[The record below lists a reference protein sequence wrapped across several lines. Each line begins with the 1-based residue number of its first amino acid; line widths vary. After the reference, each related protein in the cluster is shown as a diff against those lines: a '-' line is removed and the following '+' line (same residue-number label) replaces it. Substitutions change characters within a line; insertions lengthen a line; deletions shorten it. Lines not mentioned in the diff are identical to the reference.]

1 MAEYEKGRAIERDA
15 PLCAKLLSMGMGKK
29 GEDGVALEWPEAAF
43 LVERKLIE
51 VRDGKKTLA
60 LEDFLKDEK
69 TDKTN
74 AKKAK
79 KAGSSPPG
87 LSALSSPSRA
97 DQYRIYRAIRGGGRV
112 VRFSAGSPLHWR
124 VYERGVGREQ
134 ERPQMML
141 YIVPPDWNVS
151 LQTLEQQMQLARLL
165 RLDLGLAFVRDGKPQ
180 MVKLSRPPVEG

>member
-15 PLCAKLLSMGMGKK
+15 AAGARLLSMGIGKK
-29 GEDGVALEWPEAAF
+29 GEDGVVLEWPEAAF

-51 VRDGKKTLA
+51 VREGKKALA
-60 LEDFLKDEK
+60 LEDFLAEPKERE
-69 TDKTN
+69 
-74 AKKAK
+74 AKKAP
-79 KAGSSPPG
+79 KAKQAKTN
-87 LSALSSPSRA
+87 LSSSPSRA
-97 DQYRIYRAIRGGGRV
+97 DQYRIYRALRGGGRV

-141 YIVPPDWNVS
+141 CIVPPDWSVS

-165 RLDLGLAFVRDGKPQ
+165 RLDLGLAFVREGKPQ
-180 MVKLSRPPVEG
+180 MVKLSRPPLEG